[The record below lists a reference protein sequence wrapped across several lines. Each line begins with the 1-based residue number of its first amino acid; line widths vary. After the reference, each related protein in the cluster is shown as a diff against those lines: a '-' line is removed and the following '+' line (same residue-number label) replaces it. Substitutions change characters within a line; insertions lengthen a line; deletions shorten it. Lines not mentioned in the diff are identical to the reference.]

1 MKPIHYLGLV
11 VRLFAICLFIYGV
24 IGAIEFFALK
34 LGGMA
39 SSMPSF
45 ISMVIML
52 IPIIV
57 SVYLWFF
64 PLTVAQK
71 LLGKDER
78 EFEPVNPKSLLTIL
92 VASIGLFF
100 LYKAL
105 MSFIFWLGFY
115 VMPSNESSSLVMV
128 FAADKVGVL
137 TTFVE
142 LVVALLLVIKCRSI
156 AGLIA
161 RIAR

>member
-1 MKPIHYLGLV
+1 MKPIHYLGLG
-11 VRLFAICLFIYGV
+11 VRLFAIWLFISGV
-24 IGAIEFFALK
+24 VTTIDFIALK
-34 LGGMA
+34 LGGTA

-45 ISMVIML
+45 VSMIIML
-52 IPIIV
+52 IPIIAA
-57 SVYLWFF
+57 VYLWFF

-71 LLGKDER
+71 LLGKEEK
-78 EFEPVNPKSLLTIL
+78 EFEPVNPQSLLTIF

-100 LYKAL
+100 LYQAL

-115 VMPSNESSSLVMV
+115 VMPSNESSSLVM
-128 FAADKVGVL
+128 AYATDKVGVL

-142 LVVALLLVIKCRSI
+142 LVIALLLVIKCRSI
-156 AGLIA
+156 AGLMV

>member
-11 VRLFAICLFIYGV
+11 VRLFAIWLFISGLV
-24 IGAIEFFALK
+24 RAIDFFTVNLS
-34 LGGMA
+34 GMA

-45 ISMVIML
+45 VSMIIML

-64 PLTVAQK
+64 PLTVAHN
-71 LLGKDER
+71 LLGKEDK
-78 EFEPVNPKSLLTIL
+78 EFEPVNPKSLLTIF

-105 MSFIFWLGFY
+105 MGFIFWLGFY
-115 VMPSNESSSLVMV
+115 VVPSNESSSLVMM
-128 FAADKVGVL
+128 FADDKVGVL
-137 TTFVE
+137 STLVE
-142 LVVALLLVIKCRSI
+142 LAVALLLVVKCRSI
-156 AGLIA
+156 AQLMA